1 LIKIGDFSKLSQV
14 SVKTLRYYA
23 DLGLLEPAQ
32 VDRFSG
38 YRYYTVEQLPR
49 LNRILA
55 LKDLGLSLEQISRLL
70 ADDLP
75 LEQLK
80 GMLRLKQAELR
91 QQVSDEQARL
101 ARVEARLRLIELEA
115 NMNAYDIVVKKVEP
129 LKVAALRDIVADY
142 GAQAQ
147 LWQEL
152 EAFLGRS
159 GVQPS
164 GACLT
169 IYYDTEYKEKDVD
182 LEVCEPVGAALPS
195 DPRIQVRTLPLVESM
210 ATVLHKGSYDNFSE
224 TYQALVT
231 WIAANGYQIAGPNR
245 ELYLHNIDNTK
256 NPDEFL
262 TEIQFPVIPAT

>member
-1 LIKIGDFSKLSQV
+1 VIKIGDFSKLSQV

-23 DLGLLEPAQ
+23 EIGLFEPVQ
-32 VDRFSG
+32 VDPFSG
-38 YRYYTVEQLPR
+38 YRYYSIDQLPR

-80 GMLRLKQAELR
+80 GMLRLKQAELS
-91 QQVSDEQARL
+91 QQVTDEQARL
-101 ARVEARLRLIELEA
+101 ARVEARLRLIELEDD
-115 NMNAYDIVVKKVEP
+115 MNEYDIVVKKVEQ
-129 LKVAALRDIVADY
+129 LQVAALRDIVEDY
-142 GAQAQ
+142 GAQSN

-152 EAFLGRS
+152 ETFLGQN
-159 GVQPS
+159 GVRPC

-182 LEVCEPVGAALPS
+182 LEVCEPVEAALPPDS
-195 DPRIQVRTLPLVESM
+195 RIQVRTLPAIGSM
-210 ATVLHKGSYDNFSE
+210 ATVLHKGSYDNFSQ
-224 TYQALVT
+224 TYQALFS

-245 ELYLHNIDNTK
+245 ELYLHNIDHTK

-262 TEIQFPVIPAT
+262 TEIQFPVIPAK